1 MPQSIKQ
8 KTNRGAILGNQNALK
23 HGRWTAVAIEDRKR
37 CDAEIKAAGVL
48 MGREGWLATVAG
60 ASRSAQVRS
69 PHRLRP
75 VANSMCSEHPS
86 AIGYYL
92 VGCQEYHGTLGIGH
106 AEHQNFAHEFAD
118 LPGWEVHH
126 CGHLAAEQRLGR
138 VVHGELG

>member
-1 MPQSIKQ
+1 MPQTIKQ

-37 CDAEIKAAGVL
+37 CNAKIKAAWVL
-48 MGREGWLATVAG
+48 MGRERWLAIVAG
-60 ASRSAQVRS
+60 ASRSAPIRS
-69 PHRLRP
+69 LRP
-75 VANSMCSEHPS
+75 VANAMCSEHLS

-92 VGCQEYHGTLGIGH
+92 VGCQQHHGALGIGH